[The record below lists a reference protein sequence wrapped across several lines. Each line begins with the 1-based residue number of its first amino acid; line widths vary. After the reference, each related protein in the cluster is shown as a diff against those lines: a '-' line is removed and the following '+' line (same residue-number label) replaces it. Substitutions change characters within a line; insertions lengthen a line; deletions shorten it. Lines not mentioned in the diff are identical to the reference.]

1 MNKIFVFGHRKP
13 DTDSV
18 TSAIS
23 LSYLK
28 NQLGIKTEP
37 RVLGDINRETQFVL
51 NYFNVEKPKLL
62 NDVKLQVKDVNYHKD
77 YCINEKASIK
87 EVYDYMITRGITGI
101 PLVND
106 NKEFVSLVTVK
117 NIVKSLINGDF
128 NYLSTSYDN
137 IVKVLDGEKV
147 LKSTDE
153 IEGNITVASFRST
166 TFLNNVDLCK
176 NDVLIVGD
184 RHSIIEY
191 AVNCGVK
198 LIIITGNGEIK
209 EEHINV
215 ALSNHVNII
224 RTNFDT
230 FHTAKMIGLCNYI
243 KNIVEEGR
251 AYTFDVEDYY
261 DDFVDM
267 SAKLKHN
274 NYPVVDKNNICRGL
288 IRITDIDDKDKKK
301 VILVDHNEEEQSV
314 EGLNEAEIIEVVD
327 HHKIGNIST
336 NNPINFRNMSVGS
349 TNTIIYNLYKEA
361 KIEIPYE
368 IKGLMLSGILSDTLV
383 LSSPTTTKYDIDV
396 VEKLASDMN
405 IDYKKYSI
413 EMFKEGTSLKG
424 KTKEE
429 IINVDAKL
437 FNTDDK
443 RFIVSQ
449 VFTLDFDEIN
459 KEKDDYIRIIDKI
472 KDDRELEVYLLV
484 VTDIVRNGSYVFY
497 NDSSKNIV
505 GKAFG
510 IPDLYQGYYM
520 GGIVSRKKQLVPN
533 IMEVIR

>member
-1 MNKIFVFGHRKP
+1 MDKIFIFGHKKP

-28 NQLGIKTEP
+28 NQLGIKVEP

-77 YCINEKASIK
+77 YCISEDASIK
-87 EVYDYMITRGITGI
+87 EAYDYMITRGITGI
-101 PLVND
+101 PLVNE
-106 NKEFVSLVTVK
+106 NREFVSLVTVK

-128 NYLSTSYDN
+128 NFLSTSYDN

-147 LKSTDE
+147 LKSTNE

-176 NDVLIVGD
+176 SDVLIVGD

-274 NYPVVDKNNICRGL
+274 NYPVVDKHNICRGL

-314 EGLNEAEIIEVVD
+314 EGLNEAEIVEVVD

-361 KIEIPYE
+361 KVEIPYE

-383 LSSPTTTKYDIDV
+383 LSSPTTTKYDIEV
-396 VEKLASDMN
+396 VEALASSMK
-405 IDYKKYSI
+405 IDYKDYSI

-443 RFIVSQ
+443 RFIISQ
-449 VFTLDFDEIN
+449 VFTLDFDELNNEKAEYIKIIEKV
-459 KEKDDYIRIIDKI
+459 KE
-472 KDDRELEVYLLV
+472 DRELEVYLLV
-484 VTDIVRNGSYVFY
+484 VTDIVRNGSYIFY

-505 GKAFG
+505 QKAFG